1 MLRIRRILFP
11 TDFSECADQALGL
24 ALRFAEAHGAELHM
38 FHAVVLHA
46 ADPANPA
53 LQFPDEER
61 VVRELRQIAGSRMEA
76 TVERHETREVRI
88 QRVQQ
93 RAISPVAAILDYADE
108 QEVDLIVM
116 GTHGRRALGR
126 VLMGS
131 VAREVVRQASCPV
144 LTVRASEDGGEVGRE
159 IRRILVPVDFSDYAR
174 MGFDT
179 AVAVAET
186 FGARLQALHVVE
198 EALYP
203 DFYYPILASS
213 ENVPAEIQERLE
225 KALAEWLEETGGR
238 PAEVALELHVGAG
251 RAAAEIATF
260 AEEHDSDLIV
270 LSSHGRTGLER
281 VLVGSVAEG
290 TIRRAP
296 CPVLTVKAFG
306 RRPPE
311 NA

>member
-1 MLRIRRILFP
+1 MIRIRRVLFP

-53 LQFPDEER
+53 MQFPNEER
-61 VVRELRQIAGSRMEA
+61 VVEELREIAGSRMEA
-76 TVERHETREVRI
+76 SVQRHPTGEVRI

-93 RAISPVAAILDYADE
+93 RAISPVAGILDYADE
-108 QEVDLIVM
+108 HEMDLIVM

-126 VLMGS
+126 MLMGS
-131 VAREVVRQASCPV
+131 VAREVVRQANCPV
-144 LTVRASEDGGEVGRE
+144 LTVRAGGDAEVGRE

-174 MGFDT
+174 LGFDY
-179 AVAVAET
+179 AVQVAET
-186 FGARLQALHVVE
+186 FGAHLQVLHVVE

-213 ENVPAEIQERLE
+213 GDVPAETRDRLE
-225 KALAEWLEETGGR
+225 EALGEWMEEAGGR
-238 PAEVALELHVGAG
+238 PDDVDLELHVGAG
-251 RAAAEIATF
+251 RAASEIATF
-260 AEEHDSDLIV
+260 AEEHASDLIV
-270 LSSHGRTGLER
+270 LCSHGRTGLER